1 MVLEILEKNSRFWFF
16 FPEILIL
23 LKILKI
29 MSYNFQSRKQ
39 ILTLRGVYCLGI
51 VIFCQKGIS
60 SRGQSLARKNFH
72 PEEIFCFRD
81 RGHFPGLTLV
91 FGNFGPIASISTLNF
106 GSWSTNFGGTVISTR
121 KMTRIDNVP
130 NPGAVSIR
138 EKGTFFLAQNCPV
151 VARTWCPS
159 RSAFLGPIIRISA
172 QKYVLCYRSLEFVNG
187 PFEALG
193 ETVDFAG

>member
-1 MVLEILEKNSRFWFF
+1 MTPKFCYLGPKAIFLFGNR
-16 FPEILIL
+16 
-23 LKILKI
+23 
-29 MSYNFQSRKQ
+29 NFLS
-39 ILTLRGVYCLGI
+39 
-51 VIFCQKGIS
+51 KGNIIKRAEPS
-60 SRGQSLARKNFH
+60 PKNFH